1 MLDEE
6 STPPNLVELAGRSF
20 AAAGRHDLDALM
32 SFYAADAVWDMSD
45 VGVGTF
51 EGTTAIRSFFE
62 DWWATWEDHHQEIR
76 EFQDFG
82 NGVLFAAIQED
93 GRLPGSDRRVE
104 HTRGWVA
111 TWMNDL
117 VVRMTAY
124 LDIDEARAAAGRLAH
139 ERG

>member
-1 MLDEE
+1 
-6 STPPNLVELAGRSF
+6 
-20 AAAGRHDLDALM
+20 M

-51 EGTTAIRSFFE
+51 EGTAAIRSFFE

-82 NGVLFAAIQED
+82 NGVLFAAIQEH

-111 TWMNDL
+111 AWVDDK

-124 LDIDEARAAAGRLAH
+124 LDIGEARAAAERLAQ
-139 ERG
+139 ERA

>member
-1 MLDEE
+1 MTPEK
-6 STPPNLVELAGRSF
+6 STAPDLVELAGRSF

-32 SFYAADAVWDMSD
+32 SFYATDAVWDMSD
-45 VGVGTF
+45 AGVGTF
-51 EGTTAIRSFFE
+51 EGTAAIRRFFE

-82 NGVLFAAIQED
+82 NGVLFAAIRED
-93 GRLPGSDRRVE
+93 GRPAGSDRRVE

-111 TWMNDL
+111 TWVNNL
-117 VVRMTAY
+117 VARMTVH
-124 LDIDEARAAAGRLAH
+124 LDIDEARVAAERLAE